1 MFSPVAISATQRH
14 KQLYMY
20 FINFPMIHTDM
31 DVLKAKLYLQLDK
44 ENLTSKGWNYI
55 IFIPMSDFYGWVKTK
70 KILRWSICNKIA
82 NFY

>member
-14 KQLYMY
+14 TQLY

>member
-14 KQLYMY
+14 KQLY
-20 FINFPMIHTDM
+20 FINFPMIHTDIGL
-31 DVLKAKLYLQLDK
+31 LKAKLYLQLDK

-55 IFIPMSDFYGWVKTK
+55 IFIPMSDFYGWVK
-70 KILRWSICNKIA
+70 ILRWSICNKIA